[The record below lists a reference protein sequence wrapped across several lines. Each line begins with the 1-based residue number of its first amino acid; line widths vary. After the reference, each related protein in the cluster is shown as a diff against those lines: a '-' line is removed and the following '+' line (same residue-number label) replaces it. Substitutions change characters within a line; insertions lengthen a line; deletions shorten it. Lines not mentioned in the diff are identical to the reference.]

1 MFSLFSLIKK
11 NYFVSATFFVLLATH
26 GFAQETVDE
35 IFQRGLDLQK
45 QKEYDGALWELNKA
59 MGMVKQNYNHP
70 LREKIEEAIRVTKGK
85 LVVSRYAKRKRLPQN
100 TENTLDTLS
109 NEPNDFIVQQVFGKA
124 LARGTWENRDNLLK
138 DDFIGIG
145 RTVTVL
151 PDAGIEVTGDQSS
164 NFSIRSSSS
173 LFRSSI

>member
-1 MFSLFSLIKK
+1 MFSLIKK

-70 LREKIEEAIRVTKGK
+70 LREKIEEAIR
-85 LVVSRYAKRKRLPQN
+85 
-100 TENTLDTLS
+100 S
-109 NEPNDFIVQQVFGKA
+109 NQG
-124 LARGTWENRDNLLK
+124 
-138 DDFIGIG
+138 
-145 RTVTVL
+145 
-151 PDAGIEVTGDQSS
+151 
-164 NFSIRSSSS
+164 
-173 LFRSSI
+173 